1 MATKNDFKQLA
12 KGLLNNTFKDFLKPV
27 TFSNGSYD
35 YDYDSQGYIAGESI
49 TTKGVRL
56 SYKSGE
62 FQNQAIQTGDVKILV
77 ENSFS
82 LTIRTDDTKM
92 NFDGVEMDIVA
103 IDLDP
108 ADAVYTIQARP
119 KWARLTTA

>member
-12 KGLLNNTFKDFLKPV
+12 KRLLNNTFKDFLKPV

-35 YDYDSQGYIAGESI
+35 YDSQSYSIDESI

-108 ADAVYTIQARP
+108 ADAVYTIQARA
-119 KWARLTTA
+119 K